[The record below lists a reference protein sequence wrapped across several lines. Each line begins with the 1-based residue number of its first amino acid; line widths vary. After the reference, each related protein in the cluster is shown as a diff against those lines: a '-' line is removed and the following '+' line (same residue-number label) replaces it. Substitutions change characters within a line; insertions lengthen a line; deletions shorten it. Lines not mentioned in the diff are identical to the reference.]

1 MAHRQFGTPLR
12 GVRVLD
18 LSRLLPGPFC
28 SLLLADMGADVVK
41 VEAPEGGDY
50 ARWYPPLVEGG
61 GYGAFFGSINRGK
74 RSLALDLKHP
84 QGREAFLRLVA
95 GADVVLE
102 SFRPGV
108 LGRLGLD
115 WEVLRGV
122 NRGLVM
128 CAISG
133 HGQDGPYAQRAAHDM
148 NVLAISGVL
157 DQIGEARG
165 RPVVPG
171 IQAADVASALY
182 AATAIS
188 AALVQRA
195 RTGEG
200 AYLDVS
206 MGEAALA
213 FHIPVQAE
221 CAARGGDL
229 GRGEDL
235 LSGGVPCYG
244 VYETGDGRYL
254 SVGALEPMFWGRF
267 LGVIGLT
274 EFASQGLS
282 TGEDGEAVRRAVAK
296 RIAEEPLAVWQARFA
311 GVDACVEPVLTPSE
325 VRAHPQF
332 AARGVFFEVG
342 GLPQVATP
350 LLDLEGRGGVLAPPG
365 LGAHGPEVLTEAGFS
380 AEEIA
385 GLVACGAVALG

>member
-61 GYGAFFGSINRGK
+61 GYGAFFGAINRGK

-95 GADVVLE
+95 VADVVLE

-122 NRGLVM
+122 NGGLVM

-157 DQIGEARG
+157 DQIGEAGG

-200 AYLDVS
+200 AYLDMS

-221 CAARGGDL
+221 CAARGGEVA
-229 GRGEDL
+229 RGEDL
-235 LSGGVPCYG
+235 LSGGCALLWG
-244 VYETGDGRYL
+244 V
-254 SVGALEPMFWGRF
+254 
-267 LGVIGLT
+267 
-274 EFASQGLS
+274 
-282 TGEDGEAVRRAVAK
+282 
-296 RIAEEPLAVWQARFA
+296 
-311 GVDACVEPVLTPSE
+311 
-325 VRAHPQF
+325 
-332 AARGVFFEVG
+332 
-342 GLPQVATP
+342 
-350 LLDLEGRGGVLAPPG
+350 
-365 LGAHGPEVLTEAGFS
+365 
-380 AEEIA
+380 
-385 GLVACGAVALG
+385 